1 MNAVLRLQA
10 PIIINEKK
18 GNRFSPKKKTKEKK
32 KEKERESIKSIIECQ
47 SLMPMVWDH
56 SNNDFKKL
64 VLNSTT
70 VNFP

>member
-18 GNRFSPKKKTKEKK
+18 GNRFSPKKKT